1 MSEARAVHPSPISA
15 TLDLVLFRIVLTS
28 CLLTLSMGTSMATAQ
43 LPECRYDDLE
53 TRFQDPSQWRAT
65 LLDTLYRLPES
76 YAPQDLVSV
85 QEAGLDSAQQVRAFV
100 IPDLRALV
108 QAAED
113 AGHPLAVQSAYR
125 SYTYQVGTFNY
136 WVEQRGREEALR
148 ISARA
153 GHSEHQLGT
162 TLDFRSADGP
172 PAWEVEDWAQ
182 TPAGAWLAENA
193 PRYGFVMSYPKG
205 AEDRVCYTYEP
216 WHYRYVGRE
225 AAQAVRESGL
235 TLREWLWRRQ

>member
-1 MSEARAVHPSPISA
+1 MSA
-15 TLDLVLFRIVLTS
+15 TLCFVLFRIVLAS
-28 CLLTLSMGTSMATAQ
+28 SLLTSYIATGTATAQ
-43 LPECRYDDLE
+43 DLPECRYDDLE
-53 TRFQDPSQWRAT
+53 TRFQDLAQWRTT
-65 LLDTLYRLPES
+65 LLDTLYKLPES

-85 QEAGLDSAQQVRAFV
+85 EEAGLDSEHRVRALV
-100 IPDLRALV
+100 IDDLRALV

-136 WVEQRGREEALR
+136 WVGQRGREEALK

-162 TLDFRSADGP
+162 SLDFRSADGP
-172 PAWEVEDWAQ
+172 PAWDLEDWAQ

-193 PRYGFVMSYPKG
+193 WRYGFVMSYPKG
-205 AEDRVCYTYEP
+205 EESKVCYSYEP
-216 WHYRYVGRE
+216 WHYRYMGRE
-225 AAQAVRESGL
+225 VAEAVRESGV